1 MDATSDEFVSKIQNL
16 QNSMLEIR
24 TDMPDPRH
32 LFAPGMYGREL
43 IIPAGMLVVGKIHKH
58 SHLLMVLKGKSV
70 IISQFGREIVEAGHF
85 SVSQPGVKRVVLALE
100 DTVFVTVHHN
110 PENVED
116 LDVIEQQHIE
126 DENFNLEYHT
136 AIQGFLP

>member
-1 MDATSDEFVSKIQNL
+1 MDATSDEFVSKIQEL

-58 SHLLMVLKGKSV
+58 SHLLMVLKGRSI
-70 IISQFGREIVEAGHF
+70 IISQFGREIVEAGYF

-100 DTVFVTVHHN
+100 DTIFVTVHHN
-110 PENVED
+110 PEDIED
-116 LDVIEQQHIE
+116 LEVIERQHIE
-126 DENFNLEYHT
+126 DENFSLDYHK
-136 AIQGFLP
+136 AIQGLLS